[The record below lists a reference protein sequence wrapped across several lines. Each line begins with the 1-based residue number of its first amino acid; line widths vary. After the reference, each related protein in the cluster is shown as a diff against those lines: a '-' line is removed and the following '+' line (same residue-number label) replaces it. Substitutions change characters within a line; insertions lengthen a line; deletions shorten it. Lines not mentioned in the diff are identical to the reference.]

1 MQRNSIGAPSPAR
14 VTLPNDLSGSLKYL
28 DDAQLNRLLEA
39 VTVVWANR
47 ALLDEGP
54 MVRIRL
60 SPAVSQANF
69 RIAGLPPLVT
79 RTACAASDYRAQFS
93 RTSARMPVSFPLRPV
108 VKHHRLVRLI
118 RARAHTN
125 PLRRSFVFSSKF
137 GTAAVEL
144 VGEDGAQNQGVT
156 KK

>member
-1 MQRNSIGAPSPAR
+1 MQRNSISAPSPAR

-60 SPAVSQANF
+60 SPAESHANSRSQGGSIFKRTIKALGPEMRPSQGIDQLLSDPHSTAGSAN
-69 RIAGLPPLVT
+69 
-79 RTACAASDYRAQFS
+79 RAFEQ
-93 RTSARMPVSFPLRPV
+93 L
-108 VKHHRLVRLI
+108 
-118 RARAHTN
+118 AHTQLE
-125 PLRRSFVFSSKF
+125 PDL
-137 GTAAVEL
+137 L
-144 VGEDGAQNQGVT
+144 
-156 KK
+156 